1 VSSADLAGESGT
13 FERNVFVNCPF
24 DAKYLQLLRP
34 LLFTIA
40 ILGYQPRIAAERSD
54 SGESRLDK
62 ICELIRQ
69 SKFSIH
75 DLSRLKAA
83 RASELY
89 RMNMPFELGID
100 YGTRQHG
107 PEFMR
112 RKKHLILGRDLHDF
126 KKALSDL
133 SGVDIKSHQNKRA
146 EIVRAVRDW
155 FYETV
160 GVRDAPYPK
169 VIWFQFNHF
178 TTSLYEARLAEGIP
192 EKDVREDI
200 AKMPIPEYLSCVADW
215 VARKNL
221 HSEHPAARR

>member
-1 VSSADLAGESGT
+1 VSSTALAGPVED
-13 FERNVFVNCPF
+13 FEKNVFVNCPF
-24 DAKYLQLLRP
+24 DAKYLLLLRP

-40 ILGYQPRIAAERSD
+40 TLGYRPRVAAERSD
-54 SGESRLDK
+54 SGENRLDK

-83 RASELY
+83 RASEFY
-89 RMNMPFELGID
+89 RLNMPFELGID
-100 YGTRQHG
+100 YGSRQHG

-112 RKKHLILGRDLHDF
+112 SKKYLILGSELHDF

-133 SGVDIKSHQNKRA
+133 SGIDIKSHQNKRA

-160 GVRDAPYPK
+160 GVRNAPYPK
-169 VIWFQFNHF
+169 VLWFQFNHF

-192 EKDVREDI
+192 EVAVREDI
-200 AKMPIPEYLSCVADW
+200 ARMPIPEYLNCVVDW
-215 VARKNL
+215 VAGTKR
-221 HSEHPAARR
+221 A